1 MLSTMDE
8 ELSSE
13 YTESF
18 DSFISDGSKNIK
30 SVVTELES
38 HGASIRSFSAATDCQ
53 SPLPADRSGRLT
65 TSHSSAGRRTPN
77 LLASHSKFQ
86 FSRYFS
92 ESEKYSADFT
102 GSGTD
107 LNTYCSSFESLS
119 DDSPV
124 ESDKDEE
131 CVTVFSAASDSNT
144 QTCSSVSQEL
154 SIRWKNEDAV
164 EEFSSDSQ
172 HMSSQNLS
180 KVFG

>member
-1 MLSTMDE
+1 MDE

-13 YTESF
+13 YTKSF
-18 DSFISDGSKNIK
+18 DSLVSDSSKQIK

-38 HGASIRSFSAATDCQ
+38 HGASTQSHSADTDCQ
-53 SPLPADRSGRLT
+53 SLLLTERSGRGT
-65 TSHSSAGRRTPN
+65 TSHSSVGRRTPV
-77 LLASHSKFQ
+77 LSSSHSELR

-92 ESEKYSADFT
+92 GSEKYSADFT

-107 LNTYCSSFESLS
+107 LNTYCSSFKSLS
-119 DDSPV
+119 DASPV
-124 ESDKDEE
+124 ESDNDEE

-154 SIRWKNEDAV
+154 SMRWKNQDEVD
-164 EEFSSDSQ
+164 ELSTDSQ
-172 HMSSQNLS
+172 HMSSQSSS